1 MKNLN
6 NEDQT
11 FIYFLD
17 SNSSEGT
24 LIKGDIFDLDSYKE
38 KEGVSSLPRYIEDND
53 IILRE
58 QYLDLIKSVN
68 KVTLSNKN
76 IREYLTIKGGF
87 SFWEMSPVNEQSIYG
102 QPISLI
108 IKALAIR
115 RILEGQDY
123 DTVVIDVSNPNLS
136 KVISSTCKKMGL
148 RIQNRNNNLL
158 VKIKE
163 QLINNYI
170 VLMGKGFIYLL
181 IICLKQTIF
190 TKNNKVD
197 FHKNALIFF
206 SPLTH
211 LKKRSA
217 INNTN
222 FNSELWDGLPELII
236 KSKKKANW
244 IHTFSP
250 SGGVASRYEAKS
262 LIDNFNK
269 DANFVHSLMGT
280 NFHYKLVLK
289 VIKQWICFSFSYI
302 RLRGIKK
309 LIMTA
314 DDVVNFWPLL
324 QANIY
329 QSFTGYRLAHNLFV
343 FYDLEELF
351 SKLPRQEKC
360 FYLYEN
366 QPWEKALLYF
376 YRKHNNGNIFGVVHS
391 TVRFW
396 DMRHFHHSDKLI
408 NYDRNLTTLPDYFLL
423 NGSYAKELYIESGI
437 PEKRALESE
446 ALRYREIINNQFIE
460 KEESKDEAILLILDY
475 SETFSINM
483 MKFIELYEKEYQRD
497 LHYIVKP
504 HVNSPIDL
512 RDFEIK
518 NAVISNDKIEVL
530 LHNPCK
536 CVCSNMTSAQIDAL
550 IMQSSVIVI
559 LDGKEINLSPL
570 KGLETTTFVSTLEEL
585 DGSLM
590 SRSEVLKEGVT
601 SDFFFHD
608 KKLARWKNIFKTE
621 VDRVITL

>member
-1 MKNLN
+1 MKNSN

-17 SNSSEGT
+17 SKSSERT
-24 LIKGDIFDLDSYKE
+24 LRKGDIFDLDSYKE

-68 KVTLSNKN
+68 KVTLFNKS
-76 IREYLTIKGGF
+76 IREFLTVKGGF
-87 SFWEMSPVNEQSIYG
+87 SFWEMSPINEKSIYG

-108 IKALAIR
+108 IKVLAIR

-123 DTVVIDVSNPNLS
+123 DVVVVDVSNPNLAR
-136 KVISSTCKKMGL
+136 VISSICKKMGL
-148 RIQNRNNNLL
+148 RILNRNNNLL
-158 VKIKE
+158 VKIKD

-181 IICLKQTIF
+181 NVCIKQTIF
-190 TKNNKVD
+190 TRNNELN
-197 FHKNALIFF
+197 FHEKAITFF

-211 LKKRSA
+211 LKKRSG
-217 INNTN
+217 INNTY

-236 KSKKKANW
+236 ESKKKANW

-250 SGGVASRYEAKS
+250 SGGVSSRYKAKS

-269 DANFVHSLMGT
+269 DTNFVHSLIGT
-280 NFHYKLVLK
+280 SFYYKLVLK
-289 VIKQWICFSFSYI
+289 VIKQWVYFSFSYI

-309 LIMTA
+309 LIMTE
-314 DDVVNFWPLL
+314 DEVVNFWPLL
-324 QANIY
+324 KENIY
-329 QSFTGYRLAHNLFV
+329 QSFTGYRLAYNLFV

-351 SKLPRQEKC
+351 SKLPLQDKC

-376 YRKHNNGNIFGVVHS
+376 FRKYNNGNIFGVVHS

-396 DMRHFHHSDKLI
+396 DMRHFHHSAKLI
-408 NYDRNLTTLPDYFLL
+408 NYDRNLTTLPDYFLV
-423 NGSYAKELYIESGI
+423 NGSYAKELYLESGI
-437 PEKRALESE
+437 PEKRALDSE
-446 ALRYREIINNQFIE
+446 ALRYREIINNQLIE
-460 KEESKDEAILLILDY
+460 IEESKEDAILLILDY
-475 SETFSINM
+475 SEAFSINM

-518 NAVISNDKIEVL
+518 NAVISNDKIETL
-530 LHNPCK
+530 LQNPCK
-536 CVCSNMTSAQIDAL
+536 CICSNMTSAQIDAL
-550 IMQSSVIVI
+550 IMQSNVIVI
-559 LDGKEINLSPL
+559 LDGKELNLSPL
-570 KGLETTTFVSTLEEL
+570 KGLEAASFVSTIEEL
-585 DGSLM
+585 DEALM
-590 SRSEVLKEGVT
+590 NSPEVLKKGVA

-608 KKLARWKNIFKTE
+608 KKLTRWKKYI
-621 VDRVITL
+621 

>member
-1 MKNLN
+1 MKNSN

-17 SNSSEGT
+17 SKSSERT
-24 LIKGDIFDLDSYKE
+24 LIKGEIFDLDSYKE

-68 KVTLSNKN
+68 EVTLFNKN
-76 IREYLTIKGGF
+76 IREFLTVKGGF
-87 SFWEMSPVNEQSIYG
+87 SFWEMSPVNEQSIYS

-115 RILEGQDY
+115 RILERRDY
-123 DTVVIDVSNPNLS
+123 DVVVIDVSNPNLS
-136 KVISSTCKKMGL
+136 KVISLTCKKMGL
-148 RIQNRNNNLL
+148 RVQSRNNNLL

-163 QLINNYI
+163 QFINNYI

-181 IICLKQTIF
+181 HVCIKQTIF
-190 TKNNKVD
+190 TRNNELNFFEKT
-197 FHKNALIFF
+197 ITFF

-211 LKKRSA
+211 LKKRSG
-217 INNTN
+217 INNTY
-222 FNSELWDGLPELII
+222 FNSELWDGLPELFIE
-236 KSKKKANW
+236 SKKKANW

-250 SGGVASRYEAKS
+250 SGGIASRYEAKS

-269 DANFVHSLMGT
+269 ETNFVHSLIGT
-280 NFHYKLVLK
+280 NFYYKLVLK
-289 VIKQWICFSFSYI
+289 VIKQWIYFSFSYT

-314 DDVVNFWPLL
+314 DEVVNFWPLL
-324 QANIY
+324 QENIY

-376 YRKHNNGNIFGVVHS
+376 FRKYNNGNIFGVVHS

-396 DMRHFHHSDKLI
+396 DMRHFHHSAKLI

-423 NGSYAKELYIESGI
+423 NGRYAKELYLESGI
-437 PEKRALESE
+437 PEKRALDSE
-446 ALRYREIINNQFIE
+446 ALRYREIINNQLIE
-460 KEESKDEAILLILDY
+460 KEENKEEAILLILDY
-475 SETFSINM
+475 SEAFSINM
-483 MKFIELYEKEYQRD
+483 MKFVELYEKEYQRD

-518 NAVISNDKIEVL
+518 NAVISNDKIETL

-536 CVCSNMTSAQIDAL
+536 CICSNMTSAQIDAL
-550 IMQSSVIVI
+550 IMQSNVIVI
-559 LDGKEINLSPL
+559 LDGKELNLSPL
-570 KGLETTTFVSTLEEL
+570 KGLEAASFVSTIEEL
-585 DGSLM
+585 DEALM
-590 SRSEVLKEGVT
+590 NSPEVLKKGVA

-608 KKLARWKNIFKTE
+608 KKLTRWKKYI
-621 VDRVITL
+621 

>member
-1 MKNLN
+1 MKNSN

-17 SNSSEGT
+17 SKSSERT
-24 LIKGDIFDLDSYKE
+24 LIKGEIFDLDSYKE

-68 KVTLSNKN
+68 EVTLFNKN
-76 IREYLTIKGGF
+76 IREFLTVKGGF
-87 SFWEMSPVNEQSIYG
+87 SFWEMSPVNEQSIYS

-115 RILEGQDY
+115 RILERRDY
-123 DTVVIDVSNPNLS
+123 DVVVIDVSNPNLS
-136 KVISSTCKKMGL
+136 KVISLTCKKMGL
-148 RIQNRNNNLL
+148 RVQSRNNNLL

-163 QLINNYI
+163 QFINNYI

-181 IICLKQTIF
+181 HVCIKQTIF
-190 TKNNKVD
+190 TRNNELNFFEKT
-197 FHKNALIFF
+197 ITFF

-211 LKKRSA
+211 LKKRSG
-217 INNTN
+217 INNTY
-222 FNSELWDGLPELII
+222 FNSELWDGLPELFIE
-236 KSKKKANW
+236 SKKKANW

-250 SGGVASRYEAKS
+250 SGGIASRYEAKS

-269 DANFVHSLMGT
+269 ETNFVHSLIGT
-280 NFHYKLVLK
+280 NFYYKLVLK
-289 VIKQWICFSFSYI
+289 VIKQWIYFSFSYT

-309 LIMTA
+309 LIMTE
-314 DDVVNFWPLL
+314 DEVVNFWPLL
-324 QANIY
+324 KENIY
-329 QSFTGYRLAHNLFV
+329 QSFTGYRLAYNLFV
-343 FYDLEELF
+343 FYDIEELF
-351 SKLPRQEKC
+351 SKLPRQDKC

-376 YRKHNNGNIFGVVHS
+376 FRKYNNGNIFGVVHS

-396 DMRHFHHSDKLI
+396 DMRHFHHSAKLI

-423 NGSYAKELYIESGI
+423 NGRYAKELYLESGI
-437 PEKRALESE
+437 PEKRALDSE
-446 ALRYREIINNQFIE
+446 ALRYREIINNQLIE
-460 KEESKDEAILLILDY
+460 KEENKEEAILLILDY
-475 SETFSINM
+475 SEAFSINM
-483 MKFIELYEKEYQRD
+483 MKFVELYEKEYQRD

-518 NAVISNDKIEVL
+518 NAVISNDKIETL

-536 CVCSNMTSAQIDAL
+536 CICSNMTSAQIDAL
-550 IMQSSVIVI
+550 IMQSNVIVI
-559 LDGKEINLSPL
+559 LDGKELNLSPL
-570 KGLETTTFVSTLEEL
+570 KGLEAASFVSTIEEL
-585 DGSLM
+585 DEALM
-590 SRSEVLKEGVT
+590 NSPEVLKKGVA

-608 KKLARWKNIFKTE
+608 KKLTRWKKYI
-621 VDRVITL
+621 